1 MSLDKSQYVSI
12 SKTSTTTVLL
22 PAKNLRL
29 YCTPVIL
36 LIDVRYIYIIYR
48 KPFTILIKICLGTL
62 IYQNEKWHPQPY
74 YRM

>member
-29 YCTPVIL
+29 YWTPVIL
-36 LIDVRYIYIIYR
+36 LIDVECIYYLQKAIY
-48 KPFTILIKICLGTL
+48 
-62 IYQNEKWHPQPY
+62 NPY
-74 YRM
+74 KNLSWDINLSK